1 VQNNHRIVKR
11 PTHAIESVENAL
23 RILVLL
29 QERDSLRIVDAA
41 GELGVAPSTAH
52 RLLATLVYRG
62 FAVQDG
68 RKHYAAGPNLR
79 LDAARNPARKLVAA
93 LRPHLEA
100 LAAEAGETVNLVERI
115 GTSARYRHSVEG
127 PRLLRIGDRTG
138 TILPAH
144 TSSGGLAAL
153 SMLPES
159 DVAQLYRGRASRRGG
174 RDLDAAG
181 LARLLHELAEVRTR
195 GYALNIGRTEPELAA
210 VGAPVGILAN
220 GTSFALS
227 LSAPISRAG
236 DLQGTRVVSLLQ
248 ATCQQVRKELNN
260 LDRDPAP

>member
-1 VQNNHRIVKR
+1 MQNSHRIVKR
-11 PTHAIESVENAL
+11 PVHAIESVENAL
-23 RILVLL
+23 RLLVLL

-41 GELGVAPSTAH
+41 RELGVAPSTAH

-68 RKHYAAGPNLR
+68 QKHYAAGPNLH
-79 LDAARNPARKLVAA
+79 LDAARNPARQLVAA
-93 LRPHLEA
+93 VRPYLEA
-100 LAAEAGETVNLVERI
+100 LAAAAGETVNLVERV
-115 GTSARYRHSVEG
+115 GTGARFRHSVEG

-144 TSSGGLAAL
+144 TSSGGLATL

-159 DVAQLYRGRASRRGG
+159 AVAELYRGRASNRGA

-181 LARLLHELAEVRTR
+181 LGRLLHELAEVRTR
-195 GYALNIGRTEPELAA
+195 GYALNIGRTEPDLAA
-210 VGAPVGILAN
+210 VGAPVGPLAN
-220 GTSFALS
+220 GTWFALS

-236 DLQGTRVVSLLQ
+236 ELQRAEVVSLLQ
-248 ATCQQVRKELNN
+248 ATCRQVRDA
-260 LDRDPAP
+260 LDTLGNDPAP

>member
-1 VQNNHRIVKR
+1 MQNNHRIVKR
-11 PTHAIESVENAL
+11 PLHAVESVESAL
-23 RILVLL
+23 RLLVLL
-29 QERDSLRIVDAA
+29 QERDSLRVVDAA
-41 GELGVAPSTAH
+41 RELGVAPSTAH

-68 RKHYAAGPNLR
+68 QKHYAAGPNLH
-79 LDAARNPARKLVAA
+79 LDAARNPARRLVAA
-93 LRPHLEA
+93 VRPHLEA
-100 LAAEAGETVNLVERI
+100 LAAATGETVNLVERL
-115 GTSARYRHSVEG
+115 GTGAHYRHSVEG

-144 TSSGGLAAL
+144 TSSGGLASL

-159 DVAQLYRGRASRRGG
+159 AVAQLYRGRASQRGA

-181 LARLLHELAEVRTR
+181 LARLLHELAEVRAR

-210 VGAPVGILAN
+210 VGAPVRVLAN
-220 GTSFALS
+220 GASFALS

-236 DLQGTRVVSLLQ
+236 DLQGATAISLLQ
-248 ATCQQVRKELNN
+248 AACRQVHKELNAFVVS
-260 LDRDPAP
+260 PAP